1 MCLLAKFFNG
11 FANSTRLSILLLLT
25 QRGEMKVGELVKEL
39 GAPQPRVSDH
49 LRCLSWCGYV
59 EVRREGRNAYY
70 SVADE
75 RVLEVLKLGS
85 RCYGTTSSTSRLA
98 MTRRRAARDRSPLS
112 DRRRVA
118 LSILDAIHPRR
129 HVRVVVE
136 GDLAPLLELAQP
148 NEVAG
153 VSYVGQR
160 ELIGEV
166 VATF

>member
-1 MCLLAKFFNG
+1 VWAWKEQFMQENFVRSEPLSGIVVGRESEEMCLLAKFFNG

-75 RVLEVLKLGS
+75 RVLEVLKLGES
-85 RCYGTTSSTSRLA
+85 LL
-98 MTRRRAARDRSPLS
+98 RDNLE
-112 DRRRVA
+112 
-118 LSILDAIHPRR
+118 
-129 HVRVVVE
+129 HVE
-136 GDLAPLLELAQP
+136 ACDDTQE
-148 NEVAG
+148 
-153 VSYVGQR
+153 SC
-160 ELIGEV
+160 
-166 VATF
+166 